1 MKSSNQRIW
10 KILAAFF
17 ILLSVALLIAV
28 IVLAVNLNQRMGDE
42 ETTSQ
47 LDKDRLEATQKIPTP
62 KLSSADQQQSERGNS
77 VYSGLTDEEVQ
88 QVISFL
94 LADQELELSPA
105 AEADVKSNYI
115 YTVED
120 YLPEKEEAIR
130 YLNGENKEVPERK
143 ARVILYL
150 GKNQTV
156 LDLLVWPIPNPQNKM
171 EIFFNR
177 PEGERISWKSRAAS
191 APDDAAL
198 KEIVYAELDS
208 MSQIIRDSFTPG
220 CQNWDDC
227 LMYGTAIRAVLS
239 SPRRHMLTWFFK
251 IDEKVEEPF
260 LYSLPLFMVFA
271 ATEDGNYA
279 YEAVKFYYN
288 AMAFDTREEL
298 IAAYSSNSS
307 IRYEA
312 PDVTPN
318 INGYDSPRY
327 IERGGKA
334 DHTRHPPTPIL
345 PDGQRFSVSGRYV
358 KWLDWSFNIHY
369 RTVSGI
375 QMFDVRFNDERIA
388 YELSMQ
394 DILVLYS
401 GSDVGPDNFFKSYFD
416 VGWALGLMNTP
427 LIRGVDCPPG
437 AMYLNGRIYALG
449 GDAAADMT
457 DGVCIFEQ
465 RNSVPLR
472 RHYGFKWP
480 DLKMKYAF
488 SMPDSAL
495 VVRQI
500 VTVAN
505 YDYIFDYEFHQNG
518 VVELKVSSTGYIAV
532 STDLRADSIKKGYL
546 VNPQWNAVGNLH
558 QHLFNFKMDIDIDG
572 VSNRFKTVDLTT
584 EQVETEFSGS
594 NAWSQ
599 MIIEETL
606 IENER
611 DALVRYDFSKPKQYI
626 VFNENSQVYPDSVN
640 PPTRGYKIFPN
651 GLSKVVLSDDTPL
664 LRGGASWSKYQV
676 AVTKHNDNEGAT
688 ASYFVQGDPFN
699 PAVSFDRFV
708 ENNDSLV
715 DSDLVV
721 WATVGL
727 HHSPTYEDLPV
738 TTTSG
743 KVLSVS
749 LIPFNFFERD
759 PSIHSRDAVL
769 LWSKALYEDREDEL
783 LKFSNDTCAALPLN
797 PTVAG

>member
-416 VGWALGLMNTP
+416 DGWSIGAFSMP
-427 LIRGVDCPPG
+427 LIQGVDCPPG
-437 AMYLNGRIYALG
+437 AIYQDSVAFG
-449 GDAAADMT
+449 VGQDKKVRMKDA
-457 DGVCIFEQ
+457 VCIFEY
-465 RNSVPLR
+465 RNHVPLR
-472 RHYGFKWP
+472 RHFSTDFFTWGYR
-480 DLKMKYAF
+480 YAF
-488 SMPDSAL
+488 SMPDTVL
-495 VVRQI
+495 VVRQML
-500 VTVAN
+500 TVWN

-518 VVELKVSSTGYIAV
+518 VVELKVTSTGYIAV
-532 STDLRADSIKKGYL
+532 SADLTSDTIKHGYI
-546 VNPQWNAVGNLH
+546 VNPQWNAGANLH
-558 QHLFNFKMDIDIDG
+558 QHLFNFKMDVDIEG
-572 VSNRFKTVDLTT
+572 TANRFKTINIMS
-584 EQVETEFSGS
+584 EKIPTEFSGS
-594 NAWSQ
+594 ADWYQ
-599 MIIEETL
+599 MVMNETL
-606 IENER
+606 IRSEER
-611 DALVRYDFSKPKQYI
+611 RVGKECRSRW
-626 VFNENSQVYPDSVN
+626 SPD
-640 PPTRGYKIFPN
+640 
-651 GLSKVVLSDDTPL
+651 
-664 LRGGASWSKYQV
+664 
-676 AVTKHNDNEGAT
+676 H
-688 ASYFVQGDPFN
+688 
-699 PAVSFDRFV
+699 
-708 ENNDSLV
+708 
-715 DSDLVV
+715 
-721 WATVGL
+721 
-727 HHSPTYEDLPV
+727 
-738 TTTSG
+738 
-743 KVLSVS
+743 
-749 LIPFNFFERD
+749 
-759 PSIHSRDAVL
+759 
-769 LWSKALYEDREDEL
+769 
-783 LKFSNDTCAALPLN
+783 
-797 PTVAG
+797 